1 MNRFK
6 SVACAV
12 VYTLT
17 GTRNPLELAA
27 FIMYGAFL
35 LWVIN
40 SVLTGV

>member
-1 MNRFK
+1 MNLIK
-6 SVACAV
+6 SV

-27 FIMYGAFL
+27 FTVYGAFL
-35 LWVIN
+35 LWVID